1 MIELKEVI
9 IQRHFTSPDEYV
21 VNGVVVVI
29 PGKKTNDMMKLLG
42 EKLPLQISGLGHLKR
57 VRRSTKPEH
66 QQNGLVEFLLCSE
79 DYLNELR
86 AEDNAILTLINDI
99 TITQEIIPVSK
110 YAPESKLEFELW
122 NKYWSINFH
131 PNELERIRNKTFSPE
146 QRQLLTTFYYTQLLD
161 DTQRNYSHYGVQNF
175 GAMIINPEHLLESQL
190 ICSSHNILTSFS
202 EEERRKILSN
212 PIASPVMLCIDE
224 VAKVSRGL
232 RPGIGKIFPLIACN
246 ASQLLFRKAFK
257 WSLSLHRT

>member
-66 QQNGLVEFLLCSE
+66 HQNGLVEFLLCSE

-86 AEDNAILTLINDI
+86 ALSGQEKEDNAILTLINEI
-99 TITQEIIPVSK
+99 TVTQEIIPVSK
-110 YAPESKLEFELW
+110 YAPE
-122 NKYWSINFH
+122 
-131 PNELERIRNKTFSPE
+131 
-146 QRQLLTTFYYTQLLD
+146 
-161 DTQRNYSHYGVQNF
+161 
-175 GAMIINPEHLLESQL
+175 
-190 ICSSHNILTSFS
+190 
-202 EEERRKILSN
+202 
-212 PIASPVMLCIDE
+212 
-224 VAKVSRGL
+224 
-232 RPGIGKIFPLIACN
+232 
-246 ASQLLFRKAFK
+246 
-257 WSLSLHRT
+257 

>member
-9 IQRHFTSPDEYV
+9 IQRHFTSSDEYV

-42 EKLPLQISGLGHLKR
+42 EKVPLQISGLGHLKR

-86 AEDNAILTLINDI
+86 ALSDQEKEDNAILTLIRDI
-99 TITQEIIPVSK
+99 AVTQEIIPVSK
-110 YAPESKLEFELW
+110 YAPESKSEFELW
-122 NKYWSINFH
+122 NKYWPINFH

-190 ICSSHNILTSFS
+190 ICSSHSILTCVS

-212 PIASPVMLCIDE
+212 PIASSVMLCIDE
-224 VAKVSRGL
+224 VAKISRGL
-232 RPGIGKIFPLIACN
+232 RPGIGKILHPIACI
-246 ASQLLFRKAFK
+246 ALTTVA
-257 WSLSLHRT
+257 